1 MSVKGHWGHLDK
13 EGKNIVQHQSGTW
26 IPHSQKLPCTWRHLA
41 LCSLILKGLSVRAN
55 LQLVQIW
62 QYVCTVHYIAVK
74 GVQVVATLF
83 NNTCNLEVIRC
94 DKNFNNVFIVDS
106 KISTVHGNY
115 RGRSSTQLMK
125 CFHLW
130 GRQLPGST
138 PSCHE
143 QTWRGSSKHYV
154 MSWEYFLP
162 HFLTE
167 PSEEFR
173 NEQPFLD
180 RYQILKGKAVDSE
193 RMIVFA
199 LLFVPFFTSWSR
211 GHDTLWKMY

>member
-1 MSVKGHWGHLDK
+1 MPICNWCRFDNMSVLYIISQWRVCKSL
-13 EGKNIVQHQSGTW
+13 QHCSIT
-26 IPHSQKLPCTWRHLA
+26 LVTWRWSA
-41 LCSLILKGLSVRAN
+41 AI
-55 LQLVQIW
+55 
-62 QYVCTVHYIAVK
+62 
-74 GVQVVATLF
+74 
-83 NNTCNLEVIRC
+83 

-106 KISTVHGNY
+106 RICTVHGNY

-130 GRQLPGST
+130 ARQLPGST

-193 RMIVFA
+193 RMIFFA